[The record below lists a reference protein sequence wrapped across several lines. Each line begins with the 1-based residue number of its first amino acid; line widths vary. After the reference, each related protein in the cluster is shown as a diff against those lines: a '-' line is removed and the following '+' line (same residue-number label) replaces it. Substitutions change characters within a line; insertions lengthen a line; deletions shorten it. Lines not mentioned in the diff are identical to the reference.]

1 MSDITVSDMVVGR
14 HGVDMVA
21 VPGLVAEVT
30 RRGHAAVI
38 IRPQI
43 TSVVTNTVWTVV
55 TTRRRDVTL
64 AVVHILVVYVE
75 MEFLILHAIYTTQK
89 EK

>member
-1 MSDITVSDMVVGR
+1 MVVGR

-30 RRGHAAVI
+30 RRGLAAVI
-38 IRPQI
+38 IPHQT

-55 TTRRRDVTL
+55 TTKHGDVTQGL
-64 AVVHILVVYVE
+64 VHVNIAVLYIQFSFDTVKPV
-75 MEFLILHAIYTTQK
+75 FCDLIR
-89 EK
+89 